1 MDNQTLTR
9 CKNQSLTGGAVPQ
22 DNGRLYYGMTAPFV
36 NYSVAGWLWYQV
48 RCRWSACVRACVR
61 ACMVVYLRL
70 NLGRVTRTHTYIGYG
85 HLLL

>member
-1 MDNQTLTR
+1 MDNQTRTL

-48 RCRWSACVRACVR
+48 RFLSPPGVSPLGCVCVRSCVGG
-61 ACMVVYLRL
+61 CVWLTWFVVCR
-70 NLGRVTRTHTYIGYG
+70 
-85 HLLL
+85 